1 MSRKAAPVVWL
12 IWDAASDWVVR
23 ALLAER
29 ALPALERVANS
40 GVRAAARPPSPNCQT
55 PPSLA
60 TLFTG
65 VWPWKH
71 GVTGYSVPDSTPH
84 LPVTARRSGFDP
96 AILAAETI
104 WHCAGR
110 QGRRTVLV
118 HTPWTISARD
128 KRLPLGCV
136 FAAEAYSRRL
146 CRGGAIPVSEL
157 ERGKNGRPGFQV
169 GPFHL
174 TVECAEEW
182 IAVEHAD
189 TKSLVLLRSQETK
202 RRTEHS
208 LELAPGTGIVLQ
220 LGRRPGDGEL
230 LLLHSGV
237 WQTCSAPVTE
247 QRDFEIATG
256 PFVGEGIGFI
266 YRRGA
271 LGPRLVEGGRGEAE
285 RLLLRSIAT
294 AADYFER
301 ASLTA
306 ATYHHDA
313 DLYIFYQPCVD
324 DVGHELIGWCDP
336 RSKAYRPEIARQA
349 WAAVRAV
356 YQMADRH
363 LASLLQHFGD
373 ACTLIVSSD
382 HGMAGMTATV
392 HVNEALS
399 QARLLVFDA
408 AGEIDLSGTQV
419 LYHPANNG
427 SLWLNVT
434 RRAGGIVP
442 PERQKDVLDAAIR
455 TLRELRDAET
465 NQPVIQD
472 IYSPQDGARAGW
484 NPTMSDLFAAAADGY
499 QLSAE
504 PSPNGQI
511 VVPTPKSASHATYP
525 DRPSLRGI
533 FYARGPGIRRNS
545 DLGEIDNRDLFPIV
559 CHQLEIEPATGIEG
573 RIPGGFL
580 TRFNGLPRLG
590 GAFQRSAG
598 DG

>member
-1 MSRKAAPVVWL
+1 MSRKDYPVVWL
-12 IWDAASDWVVR
+12 IWDAASDWAAR
-23 ALLAER
+23 ALLAEG
-29 ALPALERVANS
+29 ALPALEQVANF
-40 GVRAAARPPSPNCQT
+40 GVRAAAKPPSPNCQT

-71 GVTGYSVPDSTPH
+71 GITGYSVPDPTPH
-84 LPVTARRSGFDP
+84 LPITARRSGFDP
-96 AILAAETI
+96 AILTAETI

-110 QGRRTVLV
+110 QGRRSVLV
-118 HTPWTISARD
+118 HTPWTISAQD
-128 KRLPLGCV
+128 KRPPQGCV

-146 CRGGAIPVSEL
+146 SRGGAISVSDL
-157 ERGKNGRPGFQV
+157 KHGKNGRPGFQV

-174 TVECAEEW
+174 AVEFAEEW
-182 IAVEHAD
+182 IAVEHSD
-189 TKSLVLLRSQETK
+189 TKSQVLLRSCETK
-202 RRTEHS
+202 RRTEHI
-208 LELAPGTGIVLQ
+208 LELAPSTGIVLQ
-220 LGRRPGDGEL
+220 LCRRPGDGEL

-237 WQTCSAPVTE
+237 WQMRSVPAEE
-247 QRDFEIATG
+247 QRNFEIATG
-256 PFVGEGIGFI
+256 PFVGEGIGFV
-266 YRRGA
+266 YRRGS
-271 LGPRLVEGGRGEAE
+271 LGPRLAEGGQGEAE
-285 RLLLRSIAT
+285 KLLVRSIAT

-301 ASLTA
+301 ASLAA
-306 ATYHHDA
+306 ATYHNDA

-324 DVGHELIGWCDP
+324 DIGHELIGWCDP

-349 WAAVRAV
+349 WAVVRAV
-356 YQMADRH
+356 YQMADQH

-373 ACTLIVSSD
+373 ACTIIVSSD

-392 HVNEALS
+392 HVNEALH

-408 AGEIDLSGTQV
+408 AGEIDLSSTHV

-427 SLWLNVT
+427 SLWLNST

-442 PERQKDVLDAAIR
+442 PEHQKDVLNATIH
-455 TLRELRDAET
+455 TLREMRDSET

-472 IYSPQDGARAGW
+472 IYSPQDGAKAGW
-484 NPTMSDLFAAAADGY
+484 NPTMSDLFVSAADGY
-499 QLSAE
+499 QLNAD

-511 VVPTPKSASHATYP
+511 VVPTPKSASHATNP

-533 FYARGPGIRRNS
+533 FYARGPGIPRDS

-573 RIPGGFL
+573 QIPA
-580 TRFNGLPRLG
+580 GLL
-590 GAFQRSAG
+590 ASAKV
-598 DG
+598 